1 MSVSVCVSLAWR
13 QVVLF
18 LYQQEDCQ
26 TPGSRTS
33 SHSESLLNHHSGSV
47 EERMRHS
54 SDRSGRVEERRN
66 LHGGSVE
73 ERRRLCRTR
82 MGYRRYAVNLA
93 FQA

>member
-1 MSVSVCVSLAWR
+1 MAA
-13 QVVLF
+13 VVLS

-26 TPGSRTS
+26 TLRTS
-33 SHSESLLNHHSGSV
+33 SHSERKETVLNHHSGSV
-47 EERMRHS
+47 EERTRHG

-73 ERRRLCRTR
+73 ERRSLCRTR

>member
-1 MSVSVCVSLAWR
+1 MCVSSMAA
-13 QVVLF
+13 VVLS

-26 TPGSRTS
+26 TLRTS
-33 SHSESLLNHHSGSV
+33 SHSERKETVLNHHSGSV
-47 EERMRHS
+47 EERTRHG

-73 ERRRLCRTR
+73 ERRSLCRTR